1 MSSEENRID
10 QDRALLVDAQS
21 RGPMATLAAFIRL
34 SGPGWLQ
41 SAITLGGGSL
51 AGALFLGILGGTSLL
66 WLQLVAITMG
76 VVMLSA
82 ISYVTLSTGERP
94 FRAIRDHINPVLAW
108 GWVLA
113 TIAANI
119 IWCMPQFS
127 LCFAAVQKNLLGPD
141 IVADDNTF
149 KLGFSGMFLLAAS
162 FAVYLNGKQGRA
174 AKLFDGFLK
183 ILIGMIVLCF
193 VGVVVLLTLNGQLNW
208 PAIFRGFI
216 PNLSQW
222 TEPAGSIAELM
233 EGLSAEAQAF
243 WNARVVKAQSG
254 VMIAAAA
261 TAVGINMTFLM
272 PYSLLKRGWDR
283 TFRGLSRF
291 DLATGMAIPYV
302 VVTSCIVI
310 ASATQFHGQADDQF
324 LSNDPAVM
332 QQSPLFSSAA
342 PMLKARVVSAEALA
356 GQPKEQQ
363 GQLSEEELARAAALP
378 AAEKQIAS
386 SLIKRNAFD
395 LASAIE
401 PLLGRNVSR
410 YVFGLGILGMGF
422 STIIILMLING
433 FAMCEV
439 LGKPLEGF
447 PYILGCL
454 IAGGVGACWPFFW
467 QGDSK
472 IYLSII
478 ASSFGMMLL
487 PIAYVTF
494 FFMMNSRRVL
504 GDALPTGG
512 TRMLWNVLMGIS
524 VLGAVAAAGK
534 AIMDKSSDPDAG
546 WIVVTLAVVYPAAVV
561 VGFFVRRSES
571 TEEASTE

>member
-1 MSSEENRID
+1 MSSEENRVG
-10 QDRALLVDAQS
+10 QERNLLADAQA
-21 RGPMATLAAFIRL
+21 RGPLATLSVFVRL

-51 AGALFLGILGGTSLL
+51 AGALFLGILGGTSLM
-66 WLQLVAITMG
+66 WLQLVAIAMG

-119 IWCMPQFS
+119 IWCMPQFG

-141 IVADDNTF
+141 VVADTDEM
-149 KLGFSGMFLLAAS
+149 KYGFSAVFLAAAA
-162 FAVYLNGKQGRA
+162 FAVYLNGQQGRA
-174 AKLFDGFLK
+174 TRVFDAFLK
-183 ILIGMIVLCF
+183 VLIGMIVLCF
-193 VGVVVLLTLNGQLNW
+193 VAVVVLLTANGNLDW
-208 PAIFRGFI
+208 SAILKGFI

-222 TEPAGSIAELM
+222 NEPAGSMATLM
-233 EGLSAEAQAF
+233 DGLSEKGQAF
-243 WNARVVKAQSG
+243 WKAKVVKAQSG

-291 DLATGMAIPYV
+291 DLATGMAIPYIA
-302 VVTSCIVI
+302 VTSCIVI
-310 ASATQFHGQADDQF
+310 ASASQFHGKADEQF
-324 LSNDPAVM
+324 LSSNPIVM
-332 QQSPLFSSAA
+332 QESPVFGKASAL
-342 PMLKARVVSAEALA
+342 LKERVVS
-356 GQPKEQQ
+356 
-363 GQLSEEELARAAALP
+363 SEEFAGLSKDEKKILSSEELTAAAALP
-378 AAEKQIAS
+378 DAEKKIAS
-386 SLIKRNAFD
+386 SLIKRDAFD

-401 PLLGRNVSR
+401 PLLGEKVAR
-410 YVFGLGILGMGF
+410 YAFGLGILGMGF

-439 LGKPLEGF
+439 LGRPLEGW

-454 IAGGVGACWPFFW
+454 IAGGIGACWPFFW
-467 QGDSK
+467 QGESK
-472 IYLSII
+472 VYLSII

-494 FFMMNSRRVL
+494 FAMMNSRKVL
-504 GDALPTGG
+504 GDAMPTGMS
-512 TRMLWNVLMGIS
+512 RFVWNVLMGIS
-524 VLGAVAAAGK
+524 VIGAVAAAGK
-534 AIMDKSSDPDAG
+534 AIVGKASDPVAG
-546 WIVVTLAVVYPAAVV
+546 WIVVTLAIAYPLAVIA
-561 VGFFVRRSES
+561 GFFLRNNKKA
-571 TEEASTE
+571 EA